1 MSDKKQLV
9 AKPSKIDNYL
19 NADKGFKKFLQWFSL
34 SKEDKDKIKQLKK
47 QLSKDKNSKKTNFNK
62 QHIFEICNLNLF
74 YGNNK
79 QALHNINLNIKKGE
93 VTAFI
98 GPSGCGKSTLLW
110 CLNRLNN
117 AVPNVR
123 ITGNIYF
130 DDGTNINSKK
140 LSHIELTTRVGM
152 IFQRYLPFP
161 MTIYENV
168 AYGPRCHGITNQKIL
183 DNIVRDALVDAALW
197 DEVKNNLHDKGT
209 SLSGGQQQRLC
220 IARAIALHPEVLLM
234 DEPTSGLD
242 PIATSKIENLILK
255 LKKKYTIILV
265 THSMAQAQRVS
276 DNTVFLS
283 NGKVVEQGPTKIIF
297 TAPTQHETKDYI
309 LGRN

>member
-1 MSDKKQLV
+1 MFNKKQLKQ
-9 AKPSKIDNYL
+9 KPSKIENYL
-19 NADKGFKKFLQWFSL
+19 NTDKGLKKIFRWFSL
-34 SKEDKDKIKQLKK
+34 SKEDKNKIKEFKK
-47 QLSKDKNSKKTNFNK
+47 CQSKDKNSIKTNFDK
-62 QHIFEICNLNLF
+62 KHIFEICNLNLF
-74 YGNNK
+74 YGGSK
-79 QALHNINLNIKKGE
+79 QALHNVNLNIKRGK

-117 AVPNVR
+117 AVPNVK

-130 DDGTNINSKK
+130 DDGTNINNKK

-161 MTIYENV
+161 MSIYENV
-168 AYGPRCHGITNQKIL
+168 AYGPKCHGITNQKIL
-183 DNIVRDALVDAALW
+183 DKIVHDALVAAALW

-220 IARAIALHPEVLLM
+220 IARAIALQPEVLLM

-265 THSMAQAQRVS
+265 THSMTQAQRVS
-276 DNTVFLS
+276 DDTVFLS
-283 NGKVVEQGPTKIIF
+283 NGRVVECGPTKIIF
-297 TAPTQHETKDYI
+297 TAPTQRETKDYI